1 LRRSGAGT
9 TGGDDLMPGKKL
21 GIIRNAEQYEG
32 LRGKGCPRERAAK
45 NRQFAQ
51 RVEARWQE
59 VRCKA
64 EGEEVLAASGGDAD
78 GSGN

>member
-1 LRRSGAGT
+1 
-9 TGGDDLMPGKKL
+9 MPGKKL

-32 LRGKGCPRERAAK
+32 LRGKGMSK
-45 NRQFAQ
+45 GTSGQDRQFAQ

-64 EGEEVLAASGGDAD
+64 EGEEILAASGGDAD